1 MGRTGVLIAFAVIG
15 YFIGVA
21 AYYMGK
27 HLTPWL
33 LQVLPFLAQADWV
46 IAGII
51 GAIVTVI
58 LVVVW
63 SYTTKSS

>member
-15 YFIGVA
+15 YFVGVA
-21 AYYMGK
+21 AYYIGK
-27 HLTPWL
+27 HVWPWL
-33 LQVLPFLAQADWV
+33 LEVLPFLAQGLSQ

-51 GAIVTVI
+51 GAIVTVV